1 METNK
6 TLWKKNLDSKY
17 ISGEDLQLSN
27 KGLKPEMV
35 VTIERFNDDKTFDK
49 QKNSDVIIS
58 ALYLKEVNG
67 AALYKPVVLNRTNAK
82 FFVKETGSD
91 FMEDWLNKP
100 VIVYAQ
106 KDSRHG
112 FVVRFKSY
120 VKPNLVKDS
129 EMFKQAK
136 IALEKGTATMDKIK
150 SRYQV
155 STEVEGLLN
164 AKYNF

>member
-58 ALYLKEVNG
+58 SLYLKEVNG

-164 AKYNF
+164 AK

>member
-49 QKNSDVIIS
+49 QKNSDVIVS
-58 ALYLKEVNG
+58 ALYLKEFNG

-164 AKYNF
+164 AK

>member
-136 IALEKGTATMDKIK
+136 IALEKGAATMDKIK

-155 STEVEGLLN
+155 STEVEAALN
-164 AKYNF
+164 AK

>member
-49 QKNSDVIIS
+49 QNNSDVIVS

-164 AKYNF
+164 AK

>member
-49 QKNSDVIIS
+49 QKNSDVLVS
-58 ALYLKEVNG
+58 ALYLKEFNG
-67 AALYKPVVLNRTNAK
+67 AALYKPVILNRTNAK

-164 AKYNF
+164 AK

>member
-1 METNK
+1 
-6 TLWKKNLDSKY
+6 
-17 ISGEDLQLSN
+17 
-27 KGLKPEMV
+27 MV

-49 QKNSDVIIS
+49 QKNSDVIVS

-164 AKYNF
+164 AK

>member
-1 METNK
+1 METTK

-27 KGLKPEMV
+27 KGLKPEMI

-49 QKNSDVIIS
+49 QKNSDVIVS

-67 AALYKPVVLNRTNAK
+67 ATLYKPVVLNRTNAK

-164 AKYNF
+164 AK

>member
-1 METNK
+1 METTK

-49 QKNSDVIIS
+49 QKNSDVIVS
-58 ALYLKEVNG
+58 ALYLKEFNG

-164 AKYNF
+164 AK

>member
-1 METNK
+1 MEQNK

-27 KGLKPEMV
+27 KGLKPEMI
-35 VTIERFNDDKTFDK
+35 VTIERFTDDKTFDK
-49 QKNSDVIIS
+49 NKNSDIIVS
-58 ALYLKEVNG
+58 ALYLKEVG
-67 AALYKPVVLNRTNAK
+67 GSALYKPAILNKTNAK

-91 FMEDWLNKP
+91 YMEDWIGKP

-120 VKPNLVKDS
+120 VKPTLIKDS
-129 EMFKQAK
+129 ENFKNCK
-136 IALEKGTATMDKIK
+136 IAIDKGTATMDKIK
-150 SRYQV
+150 TKYQV
-155 STEVEGLLN
+155 SAEIEALLN
-164 AKYNF
+164 AK

>member
-1 METNK
+1 METTK

-27 KGLKPEMV
+27 KGLKPEMI

-49 QKNSDVIIS
+49 QKNSDVIVS

-164 AKYNF
+164 AK